1 MVEKDNKNNE
11 NMFLAATLSQF
22 RQYNLRFFYK
32 SKIK

>member
-22 RQYNLRFFYK
+22 RQYNAKMF
-32 SKIK
+32 